1 MPRWYRQVSVTV
13 YGTTAIAT
21 GVYKGKGTEAGKTFD
36 EVERWTDTWVKLP
49 NDKWQCVADRNTAIS
64 K

>member
-1 MPRWYRQVSVTV
+1 MPCWYRNVNVTV

-21 GVYKGKGTEAGKTFD
+21 GVYKGKGTEGGKTFD

-49 NDKWQCVADRNTAIS
+49 NDKWQCVADHNTAIS